1 MRIVIT
7 SRSHIEREGGFRRFG
22 LSFHKSVLRRGCCL
36 WPNGGLSSHVSG
48 VRFRLAMNRRT
59 FVQTV
64 AGTVVGACGLGHGS
78 DLLSEEWMLTP
89 NKGEGTG
96 VPFKLSVML
105 WTVFTDLPF
114 EQRLE
119 KVAQAGYKNVE
130 LVGEYDNW
138 TEADFNRANA
148 KRKELGINFDCTAG
162 LKHGVSVPDH
172 RQQLLDELRHALPIM
187 EKIDCPNMIL
197 LSGNRVPGLP
207 RDVQH
212 RCCIDTLKVAANL
225 VQGKSING
233 EPVRLLLETID
244 PEENPQYYL
253 TEIAEALEI
262 VQVTDHPQV
271 RLLYDF
277 YHEQIAAGN
286 LIEKLEKSIPY
297 LGLVHI
303 ADVPGRHEPGTGE
316 INYQNIFRK
325 LAELNFTGVAAMEFH
340 PSGDPVSHLRAA
352 RDMALR
358 TGREAIGK
366 KTIPA

>member
-1 MRIVIT
+1 M
-7 SRSHIEREGGFRRFG
+7 G
-22 LSFHKSVLRRGCCL
+22 
-36 WPNGGLSSHVSG
+36 
-48 VRFRLAMNRRT
+48 MDRRT

-64 AGTVVGACGLGHGS
+64 AGTVVGACGVAQGS
-78 DLLSEEWMLTP
+78 NLLKEESTSAT
-89 NKGEGTG
+89 NNGEATA

-130 LVGEYDNW
+130 LVGEYDSW
-138 TEADFNRANA
+138 TEADFIRANA

-172 RQQLLDELRHALPIM
+172 RQPLLDELRHALPIM

-197 LSGNRVPGLP
+197 LSGNRVPALP

-212 RCCIDTLKVAANL
+212 RSCVDTLKAAAAL

-233 EPVRLLLETID
+233 QPVRLLLETID
-244 PEENPQYYL
+244 PEENPEYFL
-253 TEIAEALEI
+253 TGIAEALEI
-262 VQVTDHPQV
+262 VEATAHPQV

-286 LIEKLEKSIPY
+286 LIEKLEKGLPY

-325 LAELNFTGVAAMEFH
+325 LAEVNYTGVVAMEFH
-340 PSGDPVSHLRAA
+340 PSGDPVTQLHAA
-352 RDMALR
+352 RDMALLAGAR
-358 TGREAIGK
+358 H
-366 KTIPA
+366 

>member
-1 MRIVIT
+1 VD
-7 SRSHIEREGGFRRFG
+7 
-22 LSFHKSVLRRGCCL
+22 
-36 WPNGGLSSHVSG
+36 
-48 VRFRLAMNRRT
+48 RRT

-64 AGTVVGACGLGHGS
+64 AGTVVGACGLAQGS
-78 DLLSEEWMLTP
+78 ALLKEESTSAT
-89 NKGEGTG
+89 NNGEATD

-119 KVAQAGYKNVE
+119 KVSQAGYKNVE
-130 LVGEYDNW
+130 LVGEYDRW
-138 TEADFNRANA
+138 TEADFSRANA

-172 RQQLLDELRHALPIM
+172 RQPLLDELRHALPIM

-212 RCCIDTLKVAANL
+212 RCCIDTLKAAADL
-225 VQGKSING
+225 VQGKPING
-233 EPVRLLLETID
+233 QPVRLLLETID
-244 PEENPQYYL
+244 PEENPHYFL
-253 TEIAEALEI
+253 TGIAEALEV
-262 VQVTDHPQV
+262 VQETAHPQV
-271 RLLYDF
+271 RLLYDL

-286 LIEKLEKSIPY
+286 LIEKLEKSFPY

-325 LAELNFTGVAAMEFH
+325 LTELNYTGVAAMEFH
-340 PSGDPVSHLRAA
+340 PSGDPVAQLRAA
-352 RDMALR
+352 RDMALQAGAR
-358 TGREAIGK
+358 H
-366 KTIPA
+366 